1 MNQDTPKGQ
10 VTVWLDHHQ
19 KGTSAVSTLMFS
31 SYAMLAAFSTYFCM
45 YAFRKP
51 FAAASY
57 DGLEFLGTGMTLKAT
72 FLISQIIG
80 YTISKYL
87 GCKYC
92 SEISRRNQSRMLIG
106 MIVVAELSL
115 LAFAVLPPNL
125 KVLAIFVNGLPLGMV
140 WGLVSRYLEGRKT
153 AELLFAGL
161 SCSYIVA
168 SSSVKTVGSWIM
180 EQGVNEFWMPVVTG
194 GIFILPYMAAVYF
207 LNQLPLPT
215 EEDEASRS
223 RRTIMDSQDRI
234 IFLKQFMGGMLLLM
248 LLYFFL
254 TAYRD
259 FRDNYMPEIFAAMG
273 YPPEP
278 TLFSKADWPVAFGIM
293 VVMALLGVVK
303 NHRRG
308 VMAVFVVMLSGMIL
322 MGGATLLR
330 DAGGLHGF
338 FGEDVTLNND
348 DLTYTIRD
356 EKGNKTFWIHRNT
369 KKVIVEN
376 EPWQTLNDMD
386 EDIQKKLQQ
395 LNSKASDRVSDPG
408 VVLTLDDGD
417 LTYIIRGEKGNKTFS
432 IHRKTKEVVVDN
444 KPWQTL
450 DNMDEETQQRLRQLN
465 SKASGGIWWMILI
478 GFGAYLAYV
487 PFGAVLF
494 ERIMASTKAA
504 GTAVFAIYLCD
515 AIGYTGSV
523 GIQLYKDLGQAEL
536 DYFEFLRLFTY
547 VTATLGTF
555 LFILSAIYFHGKS
568 RPHLLVKDERLAD
581 ADEDTS
587 VL

>member
-1 MNQDTPKGQ
+1 MAGEVNQGRITR
-10 VTVWLDHHQ
+10 WLDEHQ
-19 KGTSAVSTLMFS
+19 RGSSKRSTIVFS
-31 SYAMLAAFSTYFCM
+31 VYAMLAAFSTYFCM

-51 FAAASY
+51 FAVAKYNGMDFFST
-57 DGLEFLGTGMTLKAT
+57 GLTLKSA

-92 SEISRRNQSRMLIG
+92 SEISRRMQSRVLMA

-115 LAFAVLPPNL
+115 LAFAVLPENL

-168 SSSVKTVGSWIM
+168 SSSVKTIGGWLM
-180 EQGVNEFWMPVVTG
+180 ESGVPDFWMPVAIG
-194 GIFILPYMAAVYF
+194 AIFLLPYMVAVFF
-207 LNQLPLPT
+207 LNQLPLPS
-215 EEDEASRS
+215 EEDETSRNK
-223 RRTIMDSQDRI
+223 RTTMDSQDRM
-234 IFLKQFMGGMLLLM
+234 IFLKQFLLGMLMLM

-273 YPPEP
+273 YPSEP

-293 VVMALLGVVK
+293 VVMALLGLVK

-330 DAGGLHGF
+330 DVGALHGF
-338 FGEDVTLNND
+338 FGEDVTLRND

-369 KKVIVEN
+369 KEVIVEN
-376 EPWQTLNDMD
+376 EPWHTLNDMD
-386 EDIQKKLQQ
+386 EGIQQKLQQ
-395 LNSKASDRVSDPG
+395 LNSKASDRAGDSEVD
-408 VVLTLDDGD
+408 LTLDDDD
-417 LTYIIRGEKGNKTFS
+417 LIYTIRDEKGNKTFS
-432 IHRKTKEVVVDN
+432 IHRKTKEVIVDN

-450 DNMDEETQQRLRQLN
+450 DNMDEETQQRFQQLN
-465 SKASGGIWWMILI
+465 SKASGGLWWMILI

-504 GTAVFAIYLCD
+504 GTAVFAIYICD
-515 AIGYTGSV
+515 ALGYTGSV

-547 VTATLGTF
+547 FMAILGTV
-555 LFILSAIYFHGKS
+555 LFILSAIYFYGKS
-568 RPHLLVKDERLAD
+568 KSHLPAGPTGLAPPAEND
-581 ADEDTS
+581 
-587 VL
+587 

>member
-1 MNQDTPKGQ
+1 MNQEAPKGQ
-10 VTVWLDHHQ
+10 ITRWLDHHQ
-19 KGTSAVSTLMFS
+19 RETSPASTIVFS

-51 FAAASY
+51 FAAATYEGMDFFST
-57 DGLEFLGTGMTLKAT
+57 GLTLKAT

-92 SEISRRNQSRMLIG
+92 SEINRSKQARVLIA

-168 SSSVKTVGSWIM
+168 SSSVKTIGGWIM
-180 EQGVNEFWMPVVTG
+180 QAGVSEFWMPVVTG
-194 GIFILPYMAAVYF
+194 AIFLIPFMVAVFF
-207 LNQLPLPT
+207 LNQLPLPS
-215 EEDEASRS
+215 EQDETSRNK
-223 RRTIMDSQDRI
+223 RTTMNRQDRMV
-234 IFLKQFMGGMLLLM
+234 FLKQFLLGMLMLL

-293 VVMALLGVVK
+293 VVMALLGLVK

-308 VMAVFVVMLSGMIL
+308 VMAVFVVMMSGMIL
-322 MGGATLLR
+322 MGGATVLR
-330 DAGGLHGF
+330 DIGVLKGF
-338 FGEDVTLNND
+338 FGEDVTVDED
-348 DLTYTIRD
+348 DLTYSIR
-356 EKGNKTFWIHRNT
+356 EETGYKTFSVHRNT
-369 KKVIVEN
+369 REVIVSNEPWLTPDTPFSGILFGFIIGNEDLTYTTLDEN
-376 EPWQTLNDMD
+376 GDKTFSVDLNTKQIIVDWEPWQTLNDMD
-386 EDIQKKLQQ
+386 SDVQQK
-395 LNSKASDRVSDPG
+395 
-408 VVLTLDDGD
+408 
-417 LTYIIRGEKGNKTFS
+417 
-432 IHRKTKEVVVDN
+432 
-444 KPWQTL
+444 
-450 DNMDEETQQRLRQLN
+450 LRQLN
-465 SKASGGIWWMILI
+465 SKASGGLWWMILI

-515 AIGYTGSV
+515 ALGYTGSV

-547 VTATLGTF
+547 FMAILGTV
-555 LFILSAIYFHGKS
+555 LFILSAIYFYGKS
-568 RPHLLVKDERLAD
+568 SFHLPADSKGLVSPGENN
-581 ADEDTS
+581 
-587 VL
+587 